1 MNRLKKLKERLDK
14 TPHLLNEYDKMFD
27 EYLKLGIIEEVQPQ
41 GDTGRVVYL
50 QHKEVVNE
58 DRSATK
64 LRIVFDA
71 SAKYKDSMSLN
82 DVLYKGPCLNADLYS
97 FLLKFRVHP
106 IVLTADI
113 EKAFLQIN
121 IKEEHR
127 DYLRFLWYG
136 NLKEESIIR
145 YRFTRVIFV
154 VTSSQF
160 LLNGTVQTHAKNMK
174 ISILNSLG
182 KLKRIFMWTIL
193 IVVQKVQKKVLNFIK
208 RSKADFQKQVSIL
221 GIGGPMTQNCVN

>member
-113 EKAFLQIN
+113 EKAYLQIN
-121 IKEEHR
+121 INEEHR
-127 DYLRFLWYG
+127 DYLRFLWYR

-145 YRFTRVIFV
+145 YRFTRVIFG

-160 LLNGTVQTHAKNMK
+160 LLNGTV
-174 ISILNSLG
+174 
-182 KLKRIFMWTIL
+182 
-193 IVVQKVQKKVLNFIK
+193 
-208 RSKADFQKQVSIL
+208 
-221 GIGGPMTQNCVN
+221 